1 VTTWASR
8 GRKDNV
14 LMRLADQ
21 YLLAQIREKLL
32 SHIPD
37 DQWRLVEEEVDKAG
51 GVRRVGGYTGVLLTD
66 AISKASFGGD
76 HSAAGRYAALQR
88 WKGHTKDDTSDS
100 PRAQAAGAAP
110 PPNPNGPS
118 GRKAADARWAQ
129 GKAGSESARYKK
141 LMERHRSIGRDIEY
155 SKEQLNRTADM
166 IRQATDDK
174 TREQAKDA
182 YSRLEKLVGNLRI
195 KQEMVARMIRKE
207 FPETV
212 QGVLR
217 DEKIR
222 GDTQI
227 VRSEPKGSAKFNSGK
242 KMMLDSLRREF
253 YPKVNAALAKDPEKI
268 KANYEKEI
276 QRKEKDLDRLR
287 AGKTNFGEFNT
298 LNPRKATIGKRIKE
312 IERQIEG
319 LKGELAGIDEYLDE
333 TSPGFFS
340 S

>member
-1 VTTWASR
+1 
-8 GRKDNV
+8 
-14 LMRLADQ
+14 MRLADQ

-76 HSAAGRYAALQR
+76 RSAAGRYAAEQR
-88 WKGHTKDDTSDS
+88 WKGHQTGGGKD
-100 PRAQAAGAAP
+100 G
-110 PPNPNGPS
+110 
-118 GRKAADARWAQ
+118 Q

-166 IRQATDDK
+166 MKQATDDK